1 MVNLLQTLRP
11 DDQGLRGI
19 ILSVTSLRRAL
30 FPEVT
35 SRYIVEK
42 SDETPPLSFVLRQ
55 IHILRNYLKMPPI
68 HLEDDIKS
76 LEGYVDEIYFM
87 ALKHNYQ
94 LKVIGDDSP
103 VPHGQSSLAA
113 ILASFEQLDADL
125 HVDWHKVS
133 AIDFS
138 INAGIRLGAVRW
150 YAYPSFAGQHMLEIG
165 TAIARRQY
173 RLAEYEPESHQAPP
187 RAKFDT
193 EADHNMEGHYLDVRV
208 EQAEP

>member
-1 MVNLLQTLRP
+1 M
-11 DDQGLRGI
+11 
-19 ILSVTSLRRAL
+19 
-30 FPEVT
+30 
-35 SRYIVEK
+35 VEK

-55 IHILRNYLKMPPI
+55 IHILRNYFKMPLI

-76 LEGYVDEIYFM
+76 LESYVDGVYFM
-87 ALKHNYQ
+87 ALKYHYQ
-94 LKVIGDDSP
+94 FKVIGKDSP
-103 VPHGQSSLAA
+103 APQGQNSLAA

-138 INAGIRLGAVRW
+138 INAGIRLGAVGW
-150 YAYPSFAGQHMLEIG
+150 YAFPSFAGQHMLEIG
-165 TAIARRQY
+165 TAIARRHY
-173 RLAEYEPESHQAPP
+173 RLAEYAPESHQAPP

-193 EADHNMEGHYLDVRV
+193 EADHNMEGHYRDVQV